1 MTSRTPRLT
10 LQDIADLAL
19 VQRPV
24 VSNWRTRPAPDA
36 TSATFPLALVDESG
50 LETFDRDEVVSYLTR
65 TGRGNNNQI
74 IVDALATAPP
84 VGADLDVLQALLCLH
99 SLTGE
104 EMAALNGDELAALAL
119 AEDPLDRLLLA
130 EVRRAD
136 GALVTYVDDLV
147 AASLGPGDAWRRVER
162 GRLCRERGER
172 GFHPDLNELV
182 AAVTA
187 ACREHI
193 ADLDP
198 AVAPPSGLDLVT
210 LADGFSGVA
219 TSHELSDPDARRL
232 RRLTAI
238 HELQEVLAPHAT
250 VRVAALL
257 EPDTSVALGA
267 LDRLVLDLGPTDLAV
282 VVGPASLLCDV
293 LRGQAQSERAETLRP
308 GNLVMAIRLPRG
320 MWKHAHRQNLALWVL
335 RGGARYE
342 RVRMADLTEEA
353 RIPDELTADVVA
365 ALARSEKERAY
376 RYARSGDLASV
387 LVGGP
392 VVPRGVR
399 AVHWGRGADEGHLNR
414 VLAASLITGEPLDAF
429 DLEVQAAPGNVT
441 RRTRSIAEL
450 RDADQLRVLHGSR
463 IDRTHA
469 VVGGTVSVLTPSG
482 SYDDVRLDPFDAERH
497 YPRAHRTEPGDVLFE
512 HQPPRA
518 VVDPVGGSLVASP
531 ARILRLAEHAPIG
544 SHVLASVINT
554 MTHGEWETWAV
565 PEIDRG
571 QRDLVERAMRDATRH
586 RAELTRR
593 LVAVDHLTT
602 SLVEGVAAG
611 SVSLTPSAETTD
623 APSLPTEMGTA

>member
-1 MTSRTPRLT
+1 MRSRAARLT

-19 VQRPV
+19 VQRSV
-24 VSNWRTRPAPDA
+24 VSKWRTRPAPTA
-36 TSATFPLALVDESG
+36 IPATFPVALMDESG
-50 LETFDRDEVVSYLTR
+50 LETFDRDEVVTYLTR
-65 TGRGNNNQI
+65 TGRGNNDQI
-74 IVDALATAPP
+74 RVDALAATPP

-99 SLTGE
+99 ALTGE
-104 EMAALNGDELAALAL
+104 ELATLSGDELSGVAL
-119 AEDPLDRLLLA
+119 AEDPDDRLLLA

-136 GALVTYVDDLV
+136 DALVAYVDDLV

-172 GFHPDLNELV
+172 GFHPDLNVLV

-187 ACREHI
+187 ACREHV

-198 AVAPPSGLDLVT
+198 AVAPPAGLDLVA
-210 LADGFSGVA
+210 LADGFSGVV
-219 TSHELSDPDARRL
+219 TSDEPAGPEARRV

-238 HELQEVLAPHAT
+238 HELQEVLVPRAT
-250 VRVAALL
+250 VRVAAVL

-267 LDRLVLDLGPTDLAV
+267 LDRLVLDLGPADLAV
-282 VVGPASLLCDV
+282 VVGPASLLCDA
-293 LRGQAQSERAETLRP
+293 LRGQDQSERAETLRP

-320 MWKHAHRQNLALWVL
+320 LWKHAHRQNLALWVL
-335 RGGARYE
+335 RGGARYD
-342 RVRMADLTEEA
+342 RVRMADLTEEE

-365 ALARSEKERAY
+365 ALARSEHERSY

-399 AVHWGRGADEGHLNR
+399 APHWGRGADEGHLDR
-414 VLAASLITGEPLDAF
+414 VLAASLTSGEPLDGF
-429 DLEVQAAPGNVT
+429 DLEVGAAPGNVT

-450 RDADQLRVLHGSR
+450 KDADQLLVLHGSR
-463 IDRTHA
+463 IDRAHNVA
-469 VVGGTVSVLTPSG
+469 GGTVSVLTPSG

-497 YPRAHRTEPGDVLFE
+497 YPRARRTEPGDVVFE

-518 VVDPVGGSLVASP
+518 AVDPVGGSLVASP

-544 SHVLASVINT
+544 PHALAAVINA
-554 MTHGEWETWAV
+554 MTHSEWETWAV
-565 PEIDRG
+565 PEIDRT
-571 QRDLVERAMRDATRH
+571 QRDLVERAVRDASRH

-593 LVAVDHLTT
+593 LEAVDHLTT

-611 SVSLTPSAETTD
+611 SVALTPSPETTE
-623 APSLPTEMGTA
+623 APSLPAERGTA